1 MKKIVIS
8 VLAIGL
14 FSCNSQ
20 KEIKSDFE
28 INKNETFEI
37 SLKANPTT
45 GYSWKWK
52 KDASSKL
59 VDSISA
65 IYTQDKAAEDMT
77 GVGGNEVWKF
87 KGKTSGID
95 TLTLENCR
103 SWEKNST
110 IESKKFVVKVN

>member
-59 VDSISA
+59 VDSVRA
-65 IYTQDKAAEDMT
+65 VYKQDKAAEGMT

-87 KGKTSGID
+87 KGKATGVD
-95 TLTLENCR
+95 TLTFEYAR
-103 SWEKNST
+103 SWEKDSKVET
-110 IESKKFVVKVN
+110 KKFVVKVN